1 MTGHRAYQLYCH
13 ITWSTW
19 NRVGCINE
27 DHAEL
32 TRRAIEVAADRNQVH
47 VLAAAILADHVHLLV
62 SFRPATRLSDFVGTA
77 KGLAARTANQR
88 VPGAIRWARGFHVAS
103 LGRKDIDSVR
113 GYLKIQ
119 NQRHPDLI
127 PQPMVP
133 PVNR

>member
-13 ITWSTW
+13 ITWHTW
-19 NRVGCINE
+19 NRVGCIDE
-27 DHAEL
+27 DHAGL
-32 TRRAIEVAADRNQVH
+32 TRRAIDVAADRNQVH

-62 SFRPATRLSDFVGTA
+62 SFRPATRLSDFIGAA

-88 VPGAIRWARGFHVAS
+88 VPGAIRWARGFHAAS
-103 LGRKDIDSVR
+103 LGRRDLDSVR
-113 GYLKIQ
+113 SYLEIQ

-127 PQPMVP
+127 PKQRVA